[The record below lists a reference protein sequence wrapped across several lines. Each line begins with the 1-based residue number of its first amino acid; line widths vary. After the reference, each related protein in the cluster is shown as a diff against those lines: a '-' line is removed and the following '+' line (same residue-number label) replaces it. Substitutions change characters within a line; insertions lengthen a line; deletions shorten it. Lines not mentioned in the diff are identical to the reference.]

1 MAANPLEV
9 PCSSAFAISQ
19 RNVPG
24 DQLAMPGSVG
34 SGATALDSVAHIIQV
49 ALTPVF
55 LLSGIAALLN
65 VFSSRL
71 ARVADRVD
79 QLAQAL
85 ESADPG
91 KAVHLGA
98 QLAYLRR
105 RSLAL
110 DLAVVLA
117 ALGGGAT
124 CGATLALFVG
134 ALRDATVASVL
145 FSLFGLAV
153 TCTLGALTAFLVEM
167 LMAGRGLREEV
178 AEQRESARN
187 AAGGSPGPRL

>member
-1 MAANPLEV
+1 M
-9 PCSSAFAISQ
+9 S
-19 RNVPG
+19 R
-24 DQLAMPGSVG
+24 
-34 SGATALDSVAHIIQV
+34 TAS
-49 ALTPVF
+49 T
-55 LLSGIAALLN
+55 
-65 VFSSRL
+65 SSRKPWEGSD
-71 ARVADRVD
+71 A
-79 QLAQAL
+79 
-85 ESADPG
+85 S
-91 KAVHLGA
+91 KAAHLGA

-153 TCTLGALTAFLVEM
+153 TCTLFALISFLVEM

-178 AEQRESARN
+178 AEQRQSASQRGN
-187 AAGGSPGPRL
+187 PEHGPQS